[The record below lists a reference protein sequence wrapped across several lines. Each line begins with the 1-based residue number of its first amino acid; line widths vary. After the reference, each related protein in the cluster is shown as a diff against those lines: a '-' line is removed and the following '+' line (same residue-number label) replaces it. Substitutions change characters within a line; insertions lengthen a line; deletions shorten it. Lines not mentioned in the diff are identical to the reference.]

1 MGGGK
6 FNKKVAVIPF
16 DTLITKEVFV
26 ACLQKIL
33 PELQQNDIGTNG
45 GTNNLSAGTDNNDG
59 KSDRKLSPLSEI
71 DKHPSFICHPKDWL
85 MKKNQRDM
93 KK

>member
-1 MGGGK
+1 MFEKWNFSWKRKGVQKSWKSPKLGGGK

-16 DTLITKEVFV
+16 DTLIAKEVFV

-45 GTNNLSAGTDNNDG
+45 
-59 KSDRKLSPLSEI
+59 E
-71 DKHPSFICHPKDWL
+71 
-85 MKKNQRDM
+85 
-93 KK
+93 